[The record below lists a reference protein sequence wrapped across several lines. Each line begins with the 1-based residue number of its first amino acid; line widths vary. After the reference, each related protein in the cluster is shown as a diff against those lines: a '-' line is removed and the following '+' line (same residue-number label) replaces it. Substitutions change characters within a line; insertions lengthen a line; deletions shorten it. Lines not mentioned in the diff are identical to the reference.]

1 MVQVRYY
8 DETKTAQEPDDI
20 QVDMEQ
26 IPPRFYL
33 ETHNDFRFSEVILGP
48 QARGE
53 AEWKRWLKKQ
63 YKTLVVKKSDINY
76 GKPYP

>member
-8 DETKTAQEPDDI
+8 DEIKTAQEPDDI

-33 ETHNDFRFSEVILGP
+33 ETDENFNFSEVILGP
-48 QARGE
+48 QARG
-53 AEWKRWLKKQ
+53 APEWKRWLKEQ
-63 YKTLVVKKSDINY
+63 DETLIVKKSAINY
-76 GKPYP
+76 GQRYH